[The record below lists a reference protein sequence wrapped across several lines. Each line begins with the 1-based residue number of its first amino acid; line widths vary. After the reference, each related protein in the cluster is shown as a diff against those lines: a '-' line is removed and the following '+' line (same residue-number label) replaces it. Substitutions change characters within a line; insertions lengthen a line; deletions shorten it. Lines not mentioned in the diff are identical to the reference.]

1 MPYKDPEKHK
11 QYHREYN
18 REWMRC
24 WRAEH
29 SEESKAQHRGYM
41 RDWRARDREKNN
53 ALQREYSRQWRAKHP
68 EKEARN
74 TQIRRA
80 QKQAVANTLTK
91 QQAQRLFAIGRAT
104 HPGEKLHLDHIVPL
118 SKGGGTT
125 LANMQAIPVNINLNK
140 GNKSPQEIYEQL
152 GF

>member
-1 MPYKDPEKHK
+1 MAFKDPERHK

-18 REWMRC
+18 REWMRR

-29 SEESKAQHRGYM
+29 PEESRAQHRQYM
-41 RDWRARDREKNN
+41 RNWRARDRERNN
-53 ALQREYSRQWRAKHP
+53 ALQREHSRRWRAKHP

-74 TQIRRA
+74 TQTRRA
-80 QKQAVANTLTK
+80 RKEMVANRLTK
-91 QQAQRLFAIGRAT
+91 GEAQHLFMIGQVAY
-104 HPGEKLHLDHIVPL
+104 PGQKLHLDHIVPL

-125 LANMQAIPVNINLNK
+125 LANMQAIPASVNLSK
-140 GNKSPQEIYEQL
+140 GDKLPQEVYRQL